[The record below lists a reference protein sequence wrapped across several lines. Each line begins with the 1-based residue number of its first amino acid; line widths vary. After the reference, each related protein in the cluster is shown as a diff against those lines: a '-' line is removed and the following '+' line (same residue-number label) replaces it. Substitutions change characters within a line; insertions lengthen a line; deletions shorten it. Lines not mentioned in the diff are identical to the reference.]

1 MTAAVRPI
9 AYRPLREK
17 ENAANRVYDGIKGR
31 LLDGEFRAG
40 DRIAIEAIATEF
52 EVSRFPV
59 MDAVKRLSVEG
70 FVTIV
75 PQVGCRV
82 ASYSE
87 FEAEDFFR
95 VSITVGSMLAELAA
109 KRRTS
114 EQLLALDDVAQEIRS
129 IVRRR
134 ATGHSLPRAYR
145 FLNRQFH
152 LIVHDMAN
160 SRLTANLAESMMD
173 RLDFMTNTMSLF
185 LAFSKSLEERYKELE
200 HLRRAL
206 VAGNAAEARQ
216 AYEAQLSRTKLRTS
230 R

>member
-1 MTAAVRPI
+1 MPAVRPI
-9 AYRPLREK
+9 FQPALREK
-17 ENAANRVYDGIKGR
+17 ENAANRVYDGIKAR

-40 DRIAIEAIATEF
+40 DRLAIEAIAGEF

-95 VSITVGSMLAELAA
+95 VSIEVGSTLAA
-109 KRRTS
+109 LAARRRTP
-114 EQLLALDDVAQEIRS
+114 EQLFALEDVAQEIRS
-129 IVRRR
+129 VVRRR
-134 ATGHSLPRAYR
+134 AAGHALPRTYR
-145 FLNRQFH
+145 LLNRQFH

-160 SRLTANLAESMMD
+160 SRLTSNLAESMMD

-185 LAFSKSLEERYKELE
+185 LAFPKSLEERFKELE
-200 HLRRAL
+200 NLRRAL
-206 VAGNAAEARQ
+206 VAGNAVEARQ
-216 AYEAQLSRTKLRTS
+216 AYEAQLSRTKARS
-230 R
+230 PR